1 MIALDEL
8 LAMSEPP
15 EEIDLSAADLRRLY
29 WKFRGLLKD
38 QERDR
43 AYWAATNN
51 NLTRAYEK
59 LDEKERHL
67 AQAYE
72 IIREDLRVASRIQQ
86 SLLPSNASHPE
97 LDVAVYN
104 RQLTDVGGDYFDFFR
119 TRSGR
124 TAIGL
129 FDISGHGVSA
139 ALVMAF
145 LKAQFTLALDH
156 LEAPGAIV
164 DAVNQRSYGFLR
176 EVKKYATV
184 NFVVLEHD
192 ALTYAAGGGFGL
204 VMHRGG
210 VSIFEKRAPFLG
222 LRQRGYPQYTL
233 PFAEGDLLVMYT
245 DGIPE
250 SQDAA
255 GRDYTVR
262 RLNDLIVAHGDESP
276 SRILQRCIED
286 YEGFRHEVSDDVT
299 LIIARRKA

>member
-1 MIALDEL
+1 MTLDEL
-8 LAMSEPP
+8 LALDQPP
-15 EEIDLSAADLRRLY
+15 EDFDLSKADLKRLY

-38 QERDR
+38 QERDE
-43 AYWAATNN
+43 AYWAATNEN
-51 NLTRAYEK
+51 
-59 LDEKERHL
+59 L

-72 IIREDLRVASRIQQ
+72 NLDEKEKHLARAYEIIRDDLRVASRIQQ
-86 SLLPSNASHPE
+86 SLLPLNSSPPG

-104 RQLTDVGGDYFDFFR
+104 RQLTDVGGDYYDFFH
-119 TRSGR
+119 TRAGR

-184 NFVVLEHD
+184 NFVVLEND

-222 LRQRGYPQYTL
+222 LRQRTYPQYTL

-250 SQDAA
+250 SQDAE

-262 RLNDLIVAHGDESP
+262 RLNDLIVAHGEESP
-276 SRILQRCIED
+276 QSILQRCIDD
-286 YEGFRHEVSDDVT
+286 YENFRHEVSDDVT
-299 LIIARRKA
+299 LIIARRTG

>member
-1 MIALDEL
+1 MISLDEL
-8 LAMSEPP
+8 LAMEAPP
-15 EEIDLSAADLRRLY
+15 ADLELAQKDLKRLY
-29 WKFRGLLKD
+29 WKYRGLLKD
-38 QERDR
+38 QQRDQ
-43 AYWAATNN
+43 AYWAATND
-51 NLTRAYEK
+51 NLTQAFLK
-59 LDEKERHL
+59 LDEKEKHL
-67 AQAYE
+67 ARAYE
-72 IIREDLRVASRIQQ
+72 IIRDDLRVASRIQQ
-86 SLLPSNASHPE
+86 SLLPSNQSPPE

-104 RQLTDVGGDYFDFFR
+104 RQLTDVGGDYYDFFR

-184 NFVVLEHD
+184 NFVVLDHD

-210 VSIFEKRAPFLG
+210 VSTFEKRAPFLG
-222 LRQRGYPQYTL
+222 LRQRSYPQYTL

-250 SQDAA
+250 SQD
-255 GRDYTVR
+255 GEGQDYTVR
-262 RLNDLIVAHGDESP
+262 RLNDLIVEHGDEP
-276 SRILQRCIED
+276 PAAILERCIDD
-286 YEGFRHEVSDDVT
+286 YEAFRQDVSDDVT

>member
-1 MIALDEL
+1 MTLDEL
-8 LAMSEPP
+8 LALDEPP
-15 EEIDLSAADLRRLY
+15 ETLDLSDGDLRRLY
-29 WKFRGLLKD
+29 WKYRGLLKD
-38 QERDR
+38 QERDQ
-43 AYWAATNN
+43 AYWAATNE
-51 NLTRAYEK
+51 NLTYAYK
-59 LDEKERHL
+59 NLDEKERHL
-67 AQAYE
+67 ARAYE

-86 SLLPSNASHPE
+86 SLLPSNFAPTGLE
-97 LDVAVYN
+97 VAVFN
-104 RQLTDVGGDYFDFFR
+104 KQLTDVGGDYYDFFR

-184 NFVVLEHD
+184 NFVVLEND
-192 ALTYAAGGGFGL
+192 SLTYAAGGGFGL

-210 VSIFEKRAPFLG
+210 VSTFEKRAPFLG
-222 LRQRGYPQYTL
+222 LRQRTYPQYTL

-250 SQDAA
+250 SQDAE

-276 SRILQRCIED
+276 EAILTRCIED

-299 LIIARRKA
+299 LIIARRTG